1 MDYSIAESGRR
12 WQSDC
17 EKVKSK
23 RRLSW
28 SEAMRIA
35 LDFLP
40 PRSELPSLMRLNR
53 FLAAAGLGSR
63 RSCEEL
69 IRDGLVTINGKLC
82 TELATQV
89 VPTDSVKANGRLIHT
104 EQPVYILLNKPAG
117 YLCTHDDEHSARKTI
132 YDLLSPNLPRL
143 FHIGRLDKES
153 EGLLILTNDGDLS
166 LKLTHPRY
174 KMDKEYA
181 VTLDKPFDFTQ
192 REKLL
197 HGFHIEGGWAKAE
210 NICKLSEYRL
220 TVTLRQGLKR
230 QIRLMFFKLG
240 YEVRRLTRTRIGPLR
255 DTKLAIGQ
263 SRSLTANEI
272 QQLNS
277 TEPKKDTPKSRAAKS
292 EHRRTEA
299 GNGKGRLRG

>member
-1 MDYSIAESGRR
+1 
-12 WQSDC
+12 
-17 EKVKSK
+17 
-23 RRLSW
+23 
-28 SEAMRIA
+28 
-35 LDFLP
+35 
-40 PRSELPSLMRLNR
+40 MRLNR

-69 IRDGLVTINGKLC
+69 IRDGRVTINGKLC

-89 VPTDSVKANGRLIHT
+89 IPTDSVKANGRLIRT
-104 EQPVYILLNKPAG
+104 EQPVYFLLNKPAG

-132 YDLLSPNLPRL
+132 YDLLPPNLPRL

-181 VTLDKPFDFTQ
+181 VTLDKPFDFAQ

-197 HGFHIEGGWAKAE
+197 RGFHIEGGWAKAE
-210 NICKLSEYRL
+210 NICKLSDYRVA
-220 TVTLRQGLKR
+220 VTLRQGLKR
-230 QIRLMFFKLG
+230 QIRLMFYKLG

-255 DTKLAIGQ
+255 DDRLRSGQ
-263 SRSLTANEI
+263 CRPLTAGEVG
-272 QQLNS
+272 QLK
-277 TEPKKDTPKSRAAKS
+277 TAEPKKETPKIRTVKNRDRKTAAGKKKNRP
-292 EHRRTEA
+292 RR
-299 GNGKGRLRG
+299 